1 MSNRGSCM
9 MHPETRMEGSEKG
22 KHREGLFLSVPLL
35 SFPEVRPCRGLAS
48 RSRCQGPR
56 GQGQASCL
64 LHLCQAGGVFR
75 VVSAGKFRSDCKLCS
90 SALSFAIEEDICL
103 TQKH

>member
-22 KHREGLFLSVPLL
+22 KHREGLFLSMPLL

-48 RSRCQGPR
+48 RWRCQGPR

-64 LHLCQAGGVFR
+64 LHLSQTGGLGLR
-75 VVSAGKFRSDCKLCS
+75 VLENSDLIVN
-90 SALSFAIEEDICL
+90 FAAQPCRL
-103 TQKH
+103 Q